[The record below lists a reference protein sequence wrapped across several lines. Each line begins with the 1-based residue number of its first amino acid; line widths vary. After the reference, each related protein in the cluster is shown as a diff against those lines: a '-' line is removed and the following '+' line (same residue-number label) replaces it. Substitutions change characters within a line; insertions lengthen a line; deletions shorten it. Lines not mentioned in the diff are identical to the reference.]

1 MVNSSSQY
9 SNSQYKTMGPT
20 TRLDDILNLDE
31 EEEENPQSRQISK
44 RFIRATHVSSQQP
57 DEQPPQQRNYARG
70 PQSGAPPGIQQQGYA
85 QNMISSLSRS
95 DPRFQQQQMQTNS
108 KIQPAAQRAFNSVEQ
123 YEEITIQAVANRIF
137 PTTSS
142 YIDALDDSLNPLHNV
157 ALGLL
162 HDSMPSCDKTI
173 YIIIIVILCIAIAF
187 LLYRMN
193 HT

>member
-1 MVNSSSQY
+1 
-9 SNSQYKTMGPT
+9 MGPT